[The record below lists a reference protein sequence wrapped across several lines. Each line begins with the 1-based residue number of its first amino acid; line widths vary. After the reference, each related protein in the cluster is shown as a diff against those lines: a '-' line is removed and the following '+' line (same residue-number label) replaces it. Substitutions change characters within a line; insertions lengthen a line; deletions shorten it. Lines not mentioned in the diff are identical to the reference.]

1 MRITVPET
9 VQRFGAAL
17 RLLASAASTA
27 LFAAVLVPLLLS
39 LVASLPGCVPQ
50 KGTIGAVIA
59 QDDQSGRLFLRE
71 LPPELAAARAHLKVG
86 DEILLID
93 GLDVRFMDAKQI
105 NAALL
110 GEVDSTVKLTLI
122 RDEQVLRVT
131 LKRTEAQKLLK
142 PRKKSAET
150 AS

>member
-1 MRITVPET
+1 MRTIGPEAT
-9 VQRFGAAL
+9 RRFGAAA
-17 RLLASAASTA
+17 RAPGTA
-27 LFAAVLVPLLLS
+27 LFAVLALS
-39 LVASLPGCVPQ
+39 VLYSSLSFLPGCMPQ

-59 QDDQSGRLFLRE
+59 QDDESGRLFLRE
-71 LPPELAAARAHLKVG
+71 VPPGLAAARADLKVG

-93 GLDVRFMDAKQI
+93 GLDVRFLDAKQI
-105 NAALL
+105 NAALV

-131 LKRTEAQKLLK
+131 LKRTEAQKLIK
-142 PRKKSAET
+142 PRKKPEA

>member
-1 MRITVPET
+1 MRTTAPDAWP
-9 VQRFGAAL
+9 RFGAACFGEQCL
-17 RLLASAASTA
+17 FRFLLSVLWLTA
-27 LFAAVLVPLLLS
+27 LV
-39 LVASLPGCVPQ
+39 GCVPQ

-59 QDDQSGRLFLRE
+59 QDDDSGRLFLNE
-71 LPPELAAARAHLKVG
+71 VPPGLAAARADLKVG

-105 NAALL
+105 NAALV
-110 GEVDSTVKLTLI
+110 GDVDSTVKLTLI

-142 PRKKSAET
+142 LGKKSA
-150 AS
+150 AAAH

>member
-1 MRITVPET
+1 MRTIAPDASP
-9 VQRFGAAL
+9 RFGAA
-17 RLLASAASTA
+17 RLGARCLFTVLVCLLWLTA
-27 LFAAVLVPLLLS
+27 LA
-39 LVASLPGCVPQ
+39 GCVPQ

-59 QDDQSGRLFLRE
+59 QDDDSGRLFLNE
-71 LPPELAAARAHLKVG
+71 VPPGLAAARADLKVG

-105 NAALL
+105 NAALV

-131 LKRTEAQKLLK
+131 LKRTEAQKRLV
-142 PRKKSAET
+142 PRKKSAD
-150 AS
+150 AAK